1 MDEEVFLKDLL
12 QLIREEILKD
22 LDKINSI
29 KIEEPLHD
37 KWMSIFDF
45 LSKKWPNE
53 SPARNKIESFYRI
66 GLDKFKPSV
75 SIKSEDVITRHR

>member
-12 QLIREEILKD
+12 QLMREEILKE
-22 LDKINSI
+22 LEKINSI
-29 KIEEPLHD
+29 KIETPLHD

-45 LSKKWPNE
+45 LSKKWPND
-53 SPARNKIESFYRI
+53 SPARNRIESFYKI

-75 SIKSEDVITRHR
+75 SIKGEDVITCHR